1 VQGFVR
7 SIGRLLAFLSRWEP
21 SRRPSG
27 SELDWLPPVLGPA
40 DWSSGLLASMADKSA
55 AWYFDRE
62 ARDA

>member
-1 VQGFVR
+1 MRGFIR
-7 SIGRLLAFLSRWEP
+7 SIDRLVAFLTRWERSTGP
-21 SRRPSG
+21 KG